1 MNEKLIHGK
10 DEPFAPEIICLI
22 TDLNI
27 SFQEN
32 YNHETKNKIKFSEFC
47 INTNFYPRESNSK
60 ILVNTSF
67 IYKCSMWRIMGFKT
81 NDNHIENLIMDFYNE
96 KLLEFNFL
104 QISKYEYINFIN
116 IRHSEISFASLN
128 EILLFKNIKRLVLEE
143 IKIIEKNE
151 NVRFTYRNNSIM
163 ILEVIYPEI
172 SSKSIIYDYI
182 DMLDELKN
190 LRLQFENKLAKN
202 YILSH
207 ISKYDI
213 LELSFLTESKSVTLE
228 KVNIIGSIVNSFQ
241 NCKFNQIESLTFKY
255 CIFSTSDKESI
266 RCKNLEYIKFH
277 RCKFNNINFSNLFCK
292 DIRYKIKSFI

>member
-1 MNEKLIHGK
+1 
-10 DEPFAPEIICLI
+10 
-22 TDLNI
+22 
-27 SFQEN
+27 
-32 YNHETKNKIKFSEFC
+32 
-47 INTNFYPRESNSK
+47 
-60 ILVNTSF
+60 
-67 IYKCSMWRIMGFKT
+67 MGFKT

-104 QISKYEYINFIN
+104 QISKYEYIN
-116 IRHSEISFASLN
+116 
-128 EILLFKNIKRLVLEE
+128 ILIFKNIKRLVLEE

-202 YILSH
+202 YILSQFKNRNKKMLINFLFSDH
-207 ISKYDI
+207 SISKYDI
-213 LELSFLTESKSVTLE
+213 LELSFLTEVD
-228 KVNIIGSIVNSFQ
+228 
-241 NCKFNQIESLTFKY
+241 CKFNQIESLTFKY
-255 CIFSTSDKESI
+255 CIFSTPDKESI

-277 RCKFNNINFSNLFCK
+277 RCKFDNINFSNLFCK
-292 DIRYKIKSFI
+292 DIRYKIKKFYMNESQLTDKDLIWLCSLRCLVYMSFFDSIIPYNALLKFKKSDFANPTNLKLNLFQYKNRSKYKNHIYEEFGLIDR